1 MAARKASNR
10 RLGYGM
16 STGKTGN
23 RVMDLWQSLSAKPL
37 GKWMF
42 SRIICWKA
50 PYFATIKPRFEE
62 MRPGF
67 ARVSMPKRRAVHN
80 HIQTIHAIALC
91 NLAEI
96 GAGTMME
103 ASLSKNMRWLPRGM
117 NVQYLK
123 KAETD
128 VEAYCTTRTATDI
141 VDGDARDVVVVVE
154 IKDRAGN
161 VVTKADITMYVS
173 PKKKSV

>member
-1 MAARKASNR
+1 MA
-10 RLGYGM
+10 
-16 STGKTGN
+16 TDN
-23 RVMDLWQSLSAKPL
+23 RVLSLWSALATKPF
-37 GKWMF
+37 GKAIF

-50 PYFATIKPRFEE
+50 PYFGTIKPRFEE
-62 MRPGF
+62 LRAGF
-67 ARVSMPKRRAVHN
+67 SRVSMKKRRAVHN

-103 ASLSKNMRWLPRGM
+103 ASLSRNMRWLPKGM

-128 VEAYCTTRTATDI
+128 VEVSCTAQDI
-141 VDGDARDVVVVVE
+141 ADGPAREVIVSADVKDMHGHVVCHADVV
-154 IKDRAGN
+154 
-161 VVTKADITMYVS
+161 MWVS
-173 PKKKSV
+173 PKRLENLGRV